1 MLLLNNCSDAVASM
15 VLRELMLSMRH
26 RCLCG
31 AISGAAWGGGAIT
44 LSMAS
49 AVNLSRCRR
58 LSALRSRS
66 FGAAMVCGE
75 TQVLTL
81 PAQD

>member
-44 LSMAS
+44 LSTASAVISIPMETAICFAS
-49 AVNLSRCRR
+49 AVNRR
-58 LSALRSRS
+58 GDGLR
-66 FGAAMVCGE
+66 
-75 TQVLTL
+75 
-81 PAQD
+81 